1 MKINKWYVVAEQDD
15 GTTKQLYSADLPSN
29 VANFLEQYMGEV
41 EQCITELELERGKH
55 KEAV

>member
-1 MKINKWYVVAEQDD
+1 MRINRWYVVAEQDD

-41 EQCITELELERGKH
+41 EQCITELERGKH